1 MNIKDLIRAG
11 RLQEARNRI
20 AEEVKASPSDA
31 AKRTLL
37 FQVLAFCG
45 EWDKAER
52 HLEILAER
60 DPRAETGAQVYRNLI
75 TAEKKRDEVFQGTGR
90 PSWMT
95 RMPDWLEELF
105 QAREKLSAGAPDE
118 ASAILRKIDGQT
130 PAVSGVVDGTAF
142 RKFRD
147 ADDFLAHFLEVFIH
161 DSYLWFPFG
170 SLREVS
176 VSEPKS
182 QLDLLWIPAR
192 ITTTE
197 GLAVG
202 CYLPVLYPDSRRSD
216 DDRVRLGRM
225 TDWRELG
232 GGLYQGVGQHVF
244 LAGKEEKPLL
254 EIRELLFHEKKKGG
268 V

>member
-130 PAVSGVVDGTAF
+130 PAVSGVVDGRPSGNSGTRMISSPISWRYSSMIPISGFPSVLSGRYPSRSRRANWTCSGYPRGLPR
-142 RKFRD
+142 RKGWPWAVISRCS
-147 ADDFLAHFLEVFIH
+147 I
-161 DSYLWFPFG
+161 
-170 SLREVS
+170 R
-176 VSEPKS
+176 
-182 QLDLLWIPAR
+182 IPAAPM
-192 ITTTE
+192 TTGCGWE
-197 GLAVG
+197 G
-202 CYLPVLYPDSRRSD
+202 
-216 DDRVRLGRM
+216 
-225 TDWRELG
+225 
-232 GGLYQGVGQHVF
+232 
-244 LAGKEEKPLL
+244 
-254 EIRELLFHEKKKGG
+254 
-268 V
+268 